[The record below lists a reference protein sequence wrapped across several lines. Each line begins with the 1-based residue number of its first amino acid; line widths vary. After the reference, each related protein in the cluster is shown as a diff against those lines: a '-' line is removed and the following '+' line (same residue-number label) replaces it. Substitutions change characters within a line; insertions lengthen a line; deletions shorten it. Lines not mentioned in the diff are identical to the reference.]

1 MAGATVRPA
10 LASAAQESV
19 PSGPRGSGPRV
30 EPVRAEKDLREP
42 RLPRSRASCGH
53 VDLAGQR
60 GFRVP
65 ELVGNRLNVRSGRS
79 RSIDCSSERVP
90 VVKASELVRSQ
101 RGRWPLWLGRNSGDV
116 AARVVATRRTGKV
129 RTHPPERALRV
140 VWSATARGQVPKATA
155 CKLRVTGEGPRG
167 LRLLSGRAFGK
178 RSHGL
183 ALDPLRPDHP
193 KKGVNGGYADVG
205 LVKPLVKLPRLD
217 SNQQPFG

>member
-1 MAGATVRPA
+1 MAGAAGRPA

-19 PSGPRGSGPRV
+19 PSGPRGSGPRA
-30 EPVRAEKDLREP
+30 EPIRAGRDLEH
-42 RLPRSRASCGH
+42 LGRSGRALLAAH
-53 VDLAGQR
+53 VDVAGQR

-155 CKLRVTGEGPRG
+155 YKWRVTGEGPRG
-167 LRLLSGRAFGK
+167 MRLAKWPRFWKAKSWP
-178 RSHGL
+178 GL
-183 ALDPLRPDHP
+183 ETRRDPII
-193 KKGVNGGYADVG
+193 KKGGKQGVC
-205 LVKPLVKLPRLD
+205 
-217 SNQQPFG
+217 